1 MTAPVFISCLA
12 LLFTV
17 GSFYW
22 LQARKGR
29 LKLFPVI
36 TFSGYWKKSRL
47 VLRLPVILFN
57 SGARPRVITA
67 LRLVTT
73 DNEGKTIVLECHSFR
88 KTIDPTPD
96 DMEDMAHAYAIP
108 ARQVV
113 TKHAHF
119 AVDSLPVFNQPGP
132 TSFQVQAL
140 VDVSTR
146 WHKLGNVAVHVE
158 IMYTSSYIT
167 YSNNPGV
174 WPASLQDDAAH
185 YRALLFGADALPLD
199 AHGNPV
205 H

>member
-12 LLFTV
+12 LLFTI

-36 TFSGYWKKSRL
+36 AFSGYWNKSRL

-73 DNEGKTIVLECHSFR
+73 DNRGKRIVLECHSFR
-88 KTIDPTPD
+88 KTIDPTSE

-119 AVDSLPVFNQPGP
+119 AVDSLPVFNQAEPA
-132 TSFQVQAL
+132 SFQVQAL
-140 VDVSTR
+140 VDDSTNWR
-146 WHKLGNVAVHVE
+146 KMGNVMVHVE

-174 WPASLQDDAAH
+174 WPANLQDDAAD
-185 YRALLFGADALPLD
+185 YRALLYGAEAMPLD

>member
-12 LLFTV
+12 LFFTI

-29 LKLFPVI
+29 LKLYPVV
-36 TFSGYWKKSRL
+36 TFSGYWNKSRL

-57 SGARPRVITA
+57 SGACPRVITA

-73 DNEGKTIVLECHSFR
+73 DDTGTRIVLECHSFR
-88 KTIDPTPD
+88 KTIDPIPE
-96 DMEDMAHAYAIP
+96 DMEDMAHAYVIP

-113 TKHAHF
+113 VKHAHF
-119 AVDSLPVFNQPGP
+119 AVDSLPVFDQAGP
-132 TSFQVQAL
+132 ASFRVDAL
-140 VDVSTR
+140 VDDSTR
-146 WHKLGNVAVHVE
+146 WRNMGEVMVHVE

-174 WPASLQDDAAH
+174 WPANLQDDAAR
-185 YRALLFGADALPLD
+185 YRALLYGAEAMPLD
-199 AHGNPV
+199 AQGNPV